1 MAESQRKTRKIKGL
15 NMKKK
20 AYKIMFGEWISVY
33 QKSKAILVSDVEP
46 TKENLQQL
54 IDENGVDYITEDIDW
69 STVESE
75 EIDTEP
81 LKILEET
88 EVEDD
93 NA

>member
-1 MAESQRKTRKIKGL
+1 M
-15 NMKKK
+15 KK

-33 QKSKAILVSDVEP
+33 QTSKAILVSDVKP

-54 IDENGVDYITEDIDW
+54 IEENGVDYITEDIDW
-69 STVESE
+69 STVECE

-81 LKILEET
+81 LTILEEIGGQN
-88 EVEDD
+88 D